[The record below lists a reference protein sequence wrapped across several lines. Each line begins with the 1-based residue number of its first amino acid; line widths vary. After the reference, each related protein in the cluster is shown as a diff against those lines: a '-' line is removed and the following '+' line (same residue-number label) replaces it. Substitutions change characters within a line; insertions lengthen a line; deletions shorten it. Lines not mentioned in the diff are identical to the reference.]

1 MAGRFSILMLYVIL
15 APELFEAGLGQDFS
29 DANKESRLLNDDELG
44 RRKRATFAEIG
55 LVGLNNLLKE
65 TRFVYSDG
73 LNQIFTKTGGYSQAI
88 KDFESVNPTMV
99 KVKKPKGGIER
110 MSGHFGNKRIILER
124 DLPRQL
130 TKVIVERQP
139 TDFRSEAKFDLQGE
153 NIIIYSD

>member
-1 MAGRFSILMLYVIL
+1 MF
-15 APELFEAGLGQDFS
+15 PLGFQ
-29 DANKESRLLNDDELG
+29 
-44 RRKRATFAEIG
+44 
-55 LVGLNNLLKE
+55 
-65 TRFVYSDG
+65 
-73 LNQIFTKTGGYSQAI
+73 
-88 KDFESVNPTMV
+88 
-99 KVKKPKGGIER
+99 ER